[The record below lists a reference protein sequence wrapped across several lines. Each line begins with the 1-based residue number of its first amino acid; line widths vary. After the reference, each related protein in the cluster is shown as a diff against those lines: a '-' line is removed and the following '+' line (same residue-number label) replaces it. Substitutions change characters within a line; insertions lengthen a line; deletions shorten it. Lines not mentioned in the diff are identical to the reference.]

1 MDPQILFYV
10 LAAALIL
17 LGLIGVVLPA
27 LPGLP
32 LVYAGMLLAAWADGF
47 ERIGVWTLVA
57 LGVLTVLSLAVDLA
71 ATAMGAKRVGAS
83 RLALLGAAIGTVVGL
98 FFSLVGVFVA
108 PFIGAVIGEL
118 IHRRKLAK
126 ADLGHATKVGLGTW
140 LGILFGV
147 VLKLALAFAMI
158 GLFLIAWFF

>member
-57 LGVLTVLSLAVDLA
+57 LGVLTALSLAVDLA

-83 RLALLGAAIGTVVGL
+83 RLALVGAAIGTVVGL

>member
-1 MDPQILFYV
+1 MDPQIVFYV
-10 LAAALIL
+10 LAAVLVL

-57 LGVLTVLSLAVDLA
+57 LGVLTALSLAVDLA

-108 PFIGAVIGEL
+108 PFVGAVIGEL
-118 IHRRKLAK
+118 IHRRKLAS

>member
-1 MDPQILFYV
+1 MDPQIVFYV
-10 LAAALIL
+10 LAAALVL

-57 LGVLTVLSLAVDLA
+57 LGVLTALSLAVDLA

-83 RLALLGAAIGTVVGL
+83 RMALAGAAIGTVVGL

-108 PFIGAVIGEL
+108 PFVGAVIGEL

-126 ADLGHATKVGLGTW
+126 TDLGHATKIGLGTW
-140 LGILFGV
+140 MGILFGV

-158 GLFLIAWFF
+158 GLFLVAWFF

>member
-1 MDPQILFYV
+1 MDPQIVFYV
-10 LAAALIL
+10 LAAALVL

-57 LGVLTVLSLAVDLA
+57 LGVLTALSLAVDLA

-126 ADLGHATKVGLGTW
+126 ADIGHATKVGLGTW

>member
-1 MDPQILFYV
+1 MDPQIVFYV
-10 LAAALIL
+10 LAAALVL

-57 LGVLTVLSLAVDLA
+57 LGVLTALSLAVDLA

-83 RLALLGAAIGTVVGL
+83 RMALAGAAIGTVVGL

-108 PFIGAVIGEL
+108 PFVGAVIGEL

-126 ADLGHATKVGLGTW
+126 TDLGHATKVGLGTW
-140 LGILFGV
+140 MGILFGV

>member
-83 RLALLGAAIGTVVGL
+83 RLALVGAAIGTVVGL

-126 ADLGHATKVGLGTW
+126 ADIGHATKVGLGTW